1 MVTGPL
7 PQDKQ
12 LVMLLPV
19 EKYDL
24 EKEALVG
31 IARGVQ
37 WWTPGNPVIC
47 KLVNRGKMPGRVLWN
62 HPVAR
67 LIAVNTRDSHRF
79 YSLFHHGPSTTD
91 LPSQHSAGDQQSI
104 TEKSKGEVPERSPKV
119 RARDTN
125 CGQLGGAAEERPRGP
140 TGRLHS

>member
-1 MVTGPL
+1 
-7 PQDKQ
+7 
-12 LVMLLPV
+12 
-19 EKYDL
+19 
-24 EKEALVG
+24 
-31 IARGVQ
+31 
-37 WWTPGNPVIC
+37 
-47 KLVNRGKMPGRVLWN
+47 MPGRVLWN

-104 TEKSKGEVPERSPKV
+104 TEESKGEVLERSPKV

-125 CGQLGGAAEERPRGP
+125 CGQLGGQQKKDLEDLLDAFIAEDLFPTDPKRVSACVGGELSLPLIDERCTPV
-140 TGRLHS
+140 SEK